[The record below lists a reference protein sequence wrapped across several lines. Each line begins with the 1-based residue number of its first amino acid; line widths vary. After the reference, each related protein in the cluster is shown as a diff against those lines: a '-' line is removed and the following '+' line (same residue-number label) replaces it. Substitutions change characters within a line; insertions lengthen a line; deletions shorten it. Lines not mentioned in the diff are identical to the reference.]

1 MLDSLRKTASYF
13 PRSPVRVWMPA
24 VSLTAFGWL
33 LAQDLIHP
41 VVIFLIQLYLAF

>member
-1 MLDSLRKTASYF
+1 MLDSLRKTVVL
-13 PRSPVRVWMPA
+13 PQVPVRVWMPA